1 VGRNGLTLVE
11 TFSNPSIHGCH
22 RIREGVTHVDNYTQ
36 SDMLLYTTPDCT
48 VPAGGASIY
57 LDIGGMAEAVKAT
70 GPWRSFTF
78 APE

>member
-1 VGRNGLTLVE
+1 
-11 TFSNPSIHGCH
+11 
-22 RIREGVTHVDNYTQ
+22 VTHVDNYTQ